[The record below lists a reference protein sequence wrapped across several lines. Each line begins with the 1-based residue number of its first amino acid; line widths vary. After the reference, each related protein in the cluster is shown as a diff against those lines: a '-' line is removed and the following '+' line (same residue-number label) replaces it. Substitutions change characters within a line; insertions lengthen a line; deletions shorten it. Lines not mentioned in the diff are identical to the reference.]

1 MYSCRLLLE
10 DMTDFEPLCLD
21 SSLEVSLDS
30 SCSSLPEPCNN
41 MVPPDPS
48 SSSPPELSL
57 NWDNGKMMLVVGT
70 NVPDGVVVSKALS
83 KFDSCNSKGLF
94 SGLVMSALLAAVG
107 TMSSSMNSEL

>member
-1 MYSCRLLLE
+1 MYSWRLLLE

-30 SCSSLPEPCNN
+30 SCSSLPEPSNN
-41 MVPPDPS
+41 MLPPDPS

-57 NWDNGKMMLVVGT
+57 NWDNGKMILVVGT

-83 KFDSCNSKGLF
+83 KFDSSNSKGLF
-94 SGLVMSALLAAVG
+94 SDLVLSALLAAVG
-107 TMSSSMNSEL
+107 TMSSSMISEL